1 MRQEDIAVQL
11 GISRVQYA
19 SVERGKYDL
28 TQKNMLMLASIYDVT
43 LDYMMGLTD
52 VREKMPIKLSAVEVE
67 LIKTLH
73 EINQEK
79 LTCSILEFLKNGI
92 LAQAKGTQSAEASTA
107 ERIVSSLS
115 GEYYEFA
122 CSRSTPS
129 SLFIER
135 TQMQSIWGS
144 RDRLFSST
152 QA

>member
-1 MRQEDIAVQL
+1 MKTRLKELRKSKKMRQEDIAVQL
-11 GISRVQYA
+11 GISRGQYA

-43 LDYMMGLTD
+43 LDYMMGRTD

-107 ERIVSSLS
+107 ERIGNKILGAS
-115 GEYYEFA
+115 
-122 CSRSTPS
+122 P
-129 SLFIER
+129 
-135 TQMQSIWGS
+135 
-144 RDRLFSST
+144 
-152 QA
+152 QAQVEVNNIIRQDNI